1 MNLQRSVKIH
11 DSTGFARAR
20 QAGHLAAATLDYIAP
35 YVTPGITTGELDD
48 ICHNYIKKNGAIA
61 APLGYRGF
69 PKANCISVN
78 HVVCHGIPS
87 SEKYLQDGD
96 ILNIDVTVKLDGW
109 HGDSSR
115 MYIAGRAG
123 TKARKLCDITYDC
136 LMAGIAQVKPGAY
149 VGDIGHAIQTLAE
162 SKNYSV
168 VREFTGHGIGE
179 IFHDDPY
186 IFHYGV
192 RGSGMQLV
200 PGMIFTI
207 EPMINAG
214 KPDVKVLQDNWT
226 AVTRDRSLSAQF
238 EHMIGVTDSG
248 CEIFTLSPTGLHKP
262 YSSTQ

>member
-11 DSTGFARAR
+11 DSTGFDRAR
-20 QAGHLAAATLDYIAP
+20 KAGRLAAATLDHITP
-35 YVTPGITTGELDD
+35 FVKPGITTAELDD
-48 ICHNYIKKNGAIA
+48 ICHDYIKQNGAIA

-123 TKARKLCDITYDC
+123 IKARKLCDITYDC
-136 LMAGIAQVKPGAY
+136 LMAGIAAVKPGSHL
-149 VGDIGHAIQTLAE
+149 GDIGHAIQTLAE

-168 VREFTGHGIGE
+168 VREFTGHGTGE
-179 IFHDDPY
+179 IFHDDPHV
-186 IFHYGV
+186 FHFGNP
-192 RGSGMQLV
+192 GEGLELAT
-200 PGMIFTI
+200 GMIFTI
-207 EPMINAG
+207 EPMINVG
-214 KPDVKVLQDNWT
+214 GPEVKILKDGWT

-238 EHMIGVTDSG
+238 EHMIGVTDTG
-248 CEIFTLSPTGLHKP
+248 CEIFTSSPAGLHKP
-262 YSSTQ
+262 YV